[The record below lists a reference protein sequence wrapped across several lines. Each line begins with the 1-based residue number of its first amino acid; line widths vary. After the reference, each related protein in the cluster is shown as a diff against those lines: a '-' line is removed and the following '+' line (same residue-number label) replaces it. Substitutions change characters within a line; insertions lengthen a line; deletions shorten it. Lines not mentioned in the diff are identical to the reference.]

1 MGWSCSTLLI
11 AHWPPTAGA
20 HYTFLQL
27 LQKSNIKYPLTFFL
41 ATLRHSR
48 QWGVVIVW
56 FGPLTNAS
64 SLKINSPWSMSRAAT
79 ITLPTFHGTR
89 SKILNSFFS
98 TFLPRACTSQWSARA
113 PRGPRGGGAA
123 GGFQNNTSPLMK
135 TAFNLRFSTNW
146 YYPKNYYPQKWKY
159 QSRGTFVI
167 MIEKRSGGD
176 LAVEVACLGSLPSAQ
191 PAARNLCYGI
201 FTI

>member
-1 MGWSCSTLLI
+1 MYLSTTPNIIFQNQNQNAPCTQSDGLVLQHTPHCTLATHSWSTLHL
-11 AHWPPTAGA
+11 PPAPA
-20 HYTFLQL
+20 E
-27 LQKSNIKYPLTFFL
+27 KSNIKYPLTFFL

-89 SKILNSFFS
+89 SKVLNSFFS
-98 TFLPRACTSQWSARA
+98 TFLPRACTWQWSARA
-113 PRGPRGGGAA
+113 PRGPQGGGAA

-135 TAFNLRFSTNW
+135 TAFNLRFSTKW
-146 YYPKNYYPQKWKY
+146 YYPK
-159 QSRGTFVI
+159 S
-167 MIEKRSGGD
+167 
-176 LAVEVACLGSLPSAQ
+176 
-191 PAARNLCYGI
+191 
-201 FTI
+201 